1 MPASH
6 SDPYAHDLNE
16 LIKDFWDGRISE
28 ARFADCAIEGGMS
41 RMELNLILQE
51 IRNDDGVLT

>member
-1 MPASH
+1 MPATKP
-6 SDPYAHDLNE
+6 DPHDLNE

-41 RMELNLILQE
+41 RVELNLILQE
-51 IRNDDGVLT
+51 IRDDDGVLT

>member
-1 MPASH
+1 MPAPKP
-6 SDPYAHDLNE
+6 DPYAHDLNE

-41 RMELNLILQE
+41 RVELNAILQE
-51 IRNDDGVLT
+51 IRDDDGVLT

>member
-1 MPASH
+1 MPAPK

-41 RMELNLILQE
+41 RVELNLILKE
-51 IRNDDGVLT
+51 IRTEDGGLT

>member
-1 MPASH
+1 MAATQP
-6 SDPYAHDLNE
+6 DPYAHDLNE

-28 ARFADCAIEGGMS
+28 ARFSDCAIEAGMS
-41 RMELNLILQE
+41 RVELNLILQE